1 MSLERPDGWPHAV
14 RRLET
19 ALTRVLE
26 GLAALGF
33 LVMLVVVIVLVLLRY
48 VFNSSITGAN
58 ELITVVFVYCT
69 AIGAAIAVGR
79 REHIAIPAVA
89 ERLPKALR
97 RAVDALGL
105 LLVGGLN
112 AVLTWQSVTWIKV
125 TGGFLMP
132 STELPRVVAQL
143 SVPLGCG
150 LAALWCALRL
160 VLALAGDEELGEAW
174 ARDEEGDSERAAE

>member
-1 MSLERPDGWPHAV
+1 VILEPPRGWSDAV
-14 RRLET
+14 RRVE
-19 ALTRVLE
+19 AVLTRVLE

-79 REHIAIPAVA
+79 REHIAIPAVV
-89 ERLPKALR
+89 ERLPKTPR
-97 RAVDALGL
+97 KVVDALGL

-112 AVLTWQSVTWIKV
+112 AALTWQSVTWIEV
-125 TGGFLMP
+125 TGDFLMP

-150 LAALWCALRL
+150 LASLWCVLRL
-160 VLALAGDEELGEAW
+160 VLALAGDEELGEVGAM
-174 ARDEEGDSERAAE
+174 DEEGDSERAAK

>member
-1 MSLERPDGWPHAV
+1 V
-14 RRLET
+14 RRVE
-19 ALTRVLE
+19 AVVTRLLE
-26 GLAALGF
+26 GLAVLGF
-33 LVMLVVVIVLVLLRY
+33 LVMLVVAIMLVVLRY

-97 RAVDALGL
+97 EVVDALGL

-112 AVLTWQSVTWIKV
+112 AVLTWQSLTWIGV
-125 TGGFLMP
+125 TGDFLMP

-150 LAALWCALRL
+150 LASLWCVLRL

-174 ARDEEGDSERAAE
+174 TRGEEGDSPRATE

>member
-1 MSLERPDGWPHAV
+1 VERPGGWPDAV
-14 RRLET
+14 RRLEA

-33 LVMLVVVIVLVLLRY
+33 LVMLAVVIVLVLLRY

-89 ERLPKALR
+89 ERLPKAPR
-97 RAVDALGL
+97 QVVDALGL

-112 AVLTWQSVTWIKV
+112 AALAWQSVTWIKV
-125 TGGFLMP
+125 TGDFLMP

-150 LAALWCALRL
+150 LASLWCGLRL

-174 ARDEEGDSERAAE
+174 ARGEEGDSERAAE

>member
-1 MSLERPDGWPHAV
+1 VSPERPAGWSDAV
-14 RRLET
+14 RRLEAGVT
-19 ALTRVLE
+19 HFLE

-33 LVMLVVVIVLVLLRY
+33 LVMLVVAIVLVVLRY

-69 AIGAAIAVGR
+69 AIGAAIAVGK

-89 ERLPKALR
+89 ERLPKAPR
-97 RAVDALGL
+97 KVVDALGL

-125 TGGFLMP
+125 TGDFLMP

-143 SVPLGCG
+143 SIPLGCG
-150 LAALWCALRL
+150 LACLWCLLRL

-174 ARDEEGDSERAAE
+174 AMGEEGDSEPAAK